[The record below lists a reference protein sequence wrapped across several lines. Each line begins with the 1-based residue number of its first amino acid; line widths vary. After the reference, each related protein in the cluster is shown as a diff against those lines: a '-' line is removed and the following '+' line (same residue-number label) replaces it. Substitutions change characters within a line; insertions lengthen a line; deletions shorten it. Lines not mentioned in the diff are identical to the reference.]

1 MAPKIEGFMEQVKL
15 ENVTTKGFLGKVQ
28 YDSVRILPKCLDY
41 PMSVSPADVTQ
52 VARLARLKIPEDA
65 LPDVTDRF
73 SRILDMVDELQQVDT
88 QGIEPMSNPHDM
100 VQRLRADQV
109 TEPDQRAALQS
120 VSPAVEQ
127 GYFLVPRVI
136 D

>member
-1 MAPKIEGFMEQVKL
+1 
-15 ENVTTKGFLGKVQ
+15 
-28 YDSVRILPKCLDY
+28 
-41 PMSVSPADVTQ
+41 MSVSPADVTQ

-65 LPDVTDRF
+65 LSDVTDRF